1 MRADRLLRPYA
12 VCSSVT
18 AYTVHSSKKKP
29 TARISTEYAPMLHP
43 PGGCECMACMTDR
56 GNRDGGPSAGWRFPT
71 RYGRMTGER
80 GARMALKLVIGN
92 KNYSSWSM
100 RPWLALRANN
110 IAFDE
115 VFIPLYAGDA
125 DKKRI
130 LSFTHSGKVPA
141 LIDGDVTIWDSLA
154 IIEYL
159 AERFPEALLWPE
171 DRARRAHARSIS
183 AEMHSGF
190 MALRNECG
198 MNLHR
203 PVGAIA
209 LSADARDNVARIQQI
224 WIDCRERYR
233 QFGPFLFGAFGGA
246 DAMFAPVVHR
256 FRTYAIE
263 VAPEARDYMNAM
275 MSLPAFQE
283 WTAAGL
289 AETIVIEKFEMV

>member
-1 MRADRLLRPYA
+1 M
-12 VCSSVT
+12 
-18 AYTVHSSKKKP
+18 
-29 TARISTEYAPMLHP
+29 
-43 PGGCECMACMTDR
+43 
-56 GNRDGGPSAGWRFPT
+56 F
-71 RYGRMTGER
+71 
-80 GARMALKLVIGN
+80 RMALTLVIGN

-110 IAFDE
+110 IAFEE
-115 VFIPLYAGDA
+115 VFIPLYTGVT
-125 DKKRI
+125 DKQRI
-130 LSFTHSGKVPA
+130 IAFTHSGKVPA
-141 LIDGDVTIWDSLA
+141 LIDGDVTVWDSLA

-159 AERFPEALLWPE
+159 AERFPEKQLWPE

-190 MALRNECG
+190 AALRNECG

-209 LSADARDNVARIQQI
+209 LSAEARADIARIQQI
-224 WIDCRERYR
+224 WIECRQRHGTS
-233 QFGPFLFGAFGGA
+233 GPFLFGSFGGA

-263 VAPEARDYMNAM
+263 PVAEARGYIETM

-283 WTAAGL
+283 WTRAGL
-289 AETIVIEKFEMV
+289 AETIVIEKFETV

>member
-1 MRADRLLRPYA
+1 
-12 VCSSVT
+12 
-18 AYTVHSSKKKP
+18 
-29 TARISTEYAPMLHP
+29 
-43 PGGCECMACMTDR
+43 MT
-56 GNRDGGPSAGWRFPT
+56 
-71 RYGRMTGER
+71 
-80 GARMALKLVIGN
+80 LKLVIGN

-100 RPWLALRANN
+100 RPWLALRASN

-115 VFIPLYAGDA
+115 VFIPLYTGAV
-125 DKKRI
+125 DKQRI

-159 AERFPEALLWPE
+159 AERFPEAKLWPE

-190 MALRNECG
+190 AALRNECG

-209 LSADARDNVARIQQI
+209 LSEAARADIARIQQI
-224 WIDCRERYR
+224 WIECRERYGKT
-233 QFGPFLFGAFGGA
+233 GPFLFGAFGGA

-256 FRTYAIE
+256 FRSYAVE
-263 VAPEARDYMNAM
+263 VEPAARDYMDAM
-275 MSLPAFQE
+275 MALPAFAE
-283 WTAAGL
+283 WTRAAL
-289 AETIVIEKFEMV
+289 AETLVIEKFETV